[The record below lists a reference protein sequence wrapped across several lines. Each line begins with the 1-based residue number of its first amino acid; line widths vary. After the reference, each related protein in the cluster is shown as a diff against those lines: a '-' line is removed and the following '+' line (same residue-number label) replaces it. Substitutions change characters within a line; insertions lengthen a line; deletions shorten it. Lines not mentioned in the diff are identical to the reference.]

1 MRCGILRHPPS
12 HLAAWGTAWGNNHR
26 QSPGGLD
33 SAESARAVV
42 EGAGQDN
49 TDGATG
55 ASFRQGV
62 EEEIHRAVRVGAMR
76 IFDQLGASA
85 PAEPQN

>member
-62 EEEIHRAVRVGAMR
+62 GVGAMR
-76 IFDQLGASA
+76 IFDQLCASA
-85 PAEPQN
+85 PAEP